1 MIRAQDIMK
10 TGVITVSP
18 ETTVE
23 ELGRLFIERG
33 ISGAPVVSADGKLY
47 GIVTENDLIKQNR
60 RFHIPT
66 IIRLFDAFIPLEGS
80 SSMEKEIRR
89 MSASRVSEICTR
101 EVVTVAPET
110 PLQEIATIMSEK
122 GIHLL
127 PVIDAGKIV
136 GIIGKMEVIKGSMG
150 ETGERR
156 P

>member
-1 MIRAQDIMK
+1 MVRAQDIMK

-150 ETGERR
+150 ETGERQ

>member
-1 MIRAQDIMK
+1 MVRAQDIMK
-10 TGVITVSP
+10 TGVITVLP

-33 ISGAPVVSADGKLY
+33 ISGAPVVGADGKLY

-80 SSMEKEIRR
+80 STMEKEIRR
-89 MSASRVSEICTR
+89 MSASRVSEICTHK
-101 EVVTVAPET
+101 VVTVAPET

-127 PVIDAGKIV
+127 PVMDAGKIV

-150 ETGERR
+150 ETGERQS
-156 P
+156 

>member
-1 MIRAQDIMK
+1 MVRAQDIMK

-33 ISGAPVVSADGKLY
+33 ISGAPVVSADGTLY

-150 ETGERR
+150 ETGER
-156 P
+156 